1 MIIKN
6 YINKIADFTLR
17 RLAELTGLFLIIIS
31 ILLLISLATYSPQ
44 DPTFIFPENQE
55 IRNILG
61 VRGSF
66 VADIFFQS
74 VGLISFLVP
83 ISFFFTG
90 VSIVINKNLI
100 VIIENIFFIIIYI
113 LLATL
118 FFSIFYKESYWLII
132 NDNNGFVGNLLSE
145 TIFIDLLNIN
155 KTFSYYLLIFFIFL
169 FFLLSSSFKI
179 IHIYSFFN
187 FIKKLF
193 LSKKKRCGQR

>member
-100 VIIENIFFIIIYI
+100 VIIEYI
-113 LLATL
+113 LYYNLH
-118 FFSIFYKESYWLII
+118 FISY
-132 NDNNGFVGNLLSE
+132 
-145 TIFIDLLNIN
+145 
-155 KTFSYYLLIFFIFL
+155 FIF
-169 FFLLSSSFKI
+169 
-179 IHIYSFFN
+179 
-187 FIKKLF
+187 
-193 LSKKKRCGQR
+193 